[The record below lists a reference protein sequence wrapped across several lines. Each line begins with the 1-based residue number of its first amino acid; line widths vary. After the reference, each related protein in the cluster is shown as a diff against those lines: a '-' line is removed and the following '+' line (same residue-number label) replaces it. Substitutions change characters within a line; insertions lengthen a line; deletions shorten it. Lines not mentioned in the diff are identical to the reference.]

1 MHGLLCHRLTGVR
14 QESARPRSFD
24 AFEYS
29 WRDPQKFI
37 FGEQSDSESEGPK
50 KTTREDECEP
60 IKIPRENFG
69 LYLKIDPMSPSSNS
83 AKTAYL

>member
-29 WRDPQKFI
+29 WQDPQKFV
-37 FGEQSDSESEGPK
+37 FGEQSDNESEGPK
-50 KTTREDECEP
+50 KVIREGE
-60 IKIPRENFG
+60 
-69 LYLKIDPMSPSSNS
+69 
-83 AKTAYL
+83 